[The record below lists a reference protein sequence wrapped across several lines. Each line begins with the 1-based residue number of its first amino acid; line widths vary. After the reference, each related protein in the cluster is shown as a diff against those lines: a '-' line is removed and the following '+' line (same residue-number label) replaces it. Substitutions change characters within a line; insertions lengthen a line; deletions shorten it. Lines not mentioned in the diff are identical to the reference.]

1 MNVIEKLDKILDL
14 YEQIDD
20 ELFKK
25 FFNLDSTEMIDRKLD
40 VMEKLIQGKKPSEI
54 TDYYEV
60 LELYPSDSGEHWD

>member
-14 YEQIDD
+14 YVQIDD

-25 FFNLDSTEMIDRKLD
+25 FFDLDSTEMIDRKLE
-40 VMEKLIQGKKPSEI
+40 VMEQLVQGKKPSEI
-54 TDYYEV
+54 KDYYKV